1 MTLPQPAIELRQPPI
16 RLRRPPI
23 RLRQLLAALPE
34 PVDYSGPD
42 PDITDVAYDSRSV
55 QPGSLFVAVWHPGY
69 ANDRHDFVRD
79 ALAAGAAAVVVQR
92 AVDVP
97 PGVPVVTVPSTP
109 RALGWLAAAHAGF
122 PAARLGF
129 VGVTGTDG
137 KTTTCSLTTAVLEG
151 AGLITGMVSTVAS
164 KGVGALRE
172 NLAHTS
178 TPEAV
183 EIQSLLAET
192 VAGGGQRAVL
202 ECTSHAL
209 DQSRLAGCEVDVAV
223 VTRVTHEHLDY
234 HGTHEAYLEAK
245 AKLLDLLRP
254 DPAHPKVT
262 PYPKAAVLNADDPS
276 YTALAARS
284 QAPVIGFGLRAGSG
298 AAVQAVN
305 VRDEG
310 WSASCRVVSPWGEG
324 YLTLPLPG
332 AFNVYNALAAIAAGC
347 TLGASFESALH
358 SLAGHPGVPGRMERI
373 DLGQPFTVIVDFAHT
388 PDALAQALAAL
399 RRQTP
404 GKLIAVF
411 GSAGERD
418 RAKRPLMGR
427 VAFEGADYFVLTDE
441 DPRLEDRQQ
450 ILEEIATGALA
461 AGAGE
466 GRQFARI
473 ADRTEAIDAALRRAG
488 PGDAVLLAGKGHEH
502 SIIGA
507 RSGQLH
513 TLPWDEREAARESL
527 RRLGH
532 G

>member
-1 MTLPQPAIELRQPPI
+1 MSLRQPSM
-16 RLRRPPI
+16 
-23 RLRQLLAALPE
+23 RLRQLLVALPE

-42 PDITDVAYDSRSV
+42 PEITGVVYDSRSV

-69 ANDRHDFVRD
+69 AADRHDFVRE
-79 ALAAGAAAVVVQR
+79 AFAAGAAAVVVQR
-92 AVDVP
+92 EVDVP
-97 PGVPVVTVPSTP
+97 AGFPLVTVSSTP

-122 PAARLGF
+122 PAARLGL

-164 KGVGALRE
+164 KGAGALRE

-183 EIQSLLAET
+183 EVQSLLAET

-209 DQSRLAGCEVDVAV
+209 DQHRLAGCEVDVAV

-234 HGTHEAYLEAK
+234 HGTYEAYLEAK

-254 DPAHPKVT
+254 DPAHPKAT
-262 PYPKAAVLNADDPS
+262 PFSKAAVLNADDQS

-284 QAPVIGFGLRAGSG
+284 QASVIGFGLGAASG
-298 AAVQAVN
+298 VAVQAVD

-310 WSASCRVVSPWGEG
+310 WSTACRVVSPWGEG
-324 YLTLPLPG
+324 HLTLPLPG
-332 AFNVYNALAAIAAGC
+332 IFNVYNALAAIAAGC
-347 TLGASFESALH
+347 TLGAPFESALH
-358 SLAGHPGVPGRMERI
+358 ALTGHPGVPGRMERI

-427 VAFEGADYFVLTDE
+427 VAVAGADYFFLTDE
-441 DPRLEDRQQ
+441 DSRLEDRQQ

-466 GRQFARI
+466 GRQFTRI
-473 ADRTEAIDAALRRAG
+473 ADRAEAIDAALRRAG
-488 PGDAVLLAGKGHEH
+488 PGDTVLLAGKGHER

-507 RSGQLH
+507 KGGQLY
-513 TLPWDEREAARESL
+513 TLPWDEREAAREAL